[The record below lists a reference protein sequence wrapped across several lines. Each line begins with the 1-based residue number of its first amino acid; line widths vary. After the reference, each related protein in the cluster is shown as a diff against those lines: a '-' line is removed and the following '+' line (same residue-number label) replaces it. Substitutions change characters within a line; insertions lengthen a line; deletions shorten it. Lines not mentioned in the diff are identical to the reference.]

1 MTADRETPTAMC
13 APELPPRPG
22 ADVRLVIVG
31 AGQINFGSPE
41 GPWNHSIRLERK
53 LGPRLHVV
61 ALIDPVRENAE
72 KVLRQKRAS
81 SAMSSYRDTAV
92 YPDMHAYLATVTPDT
107 RPHVVWIG
115 SPPAFRG
122 SMHEGRDIEK
132 MLADALPGVGVFL
145 EKPVSTSSVGDVMD
159 VDRYIDGKLGPV
171 SVGYMLRYLRVSQ
184 KLKQI
189 ISDNRL
195 RVMAV
200 NARYVIAYEHLTK
213 QWWWNK
219 SQSLGPV
226 IEQATHFCDLARYF
240 GGEVELDSIIAHSLE
255 HFEPPSGLSKLAFD
269 EEACIPAE
277 ERVPRVTSATWKYE
291 SGAVGSLMH
300 VIALHGRDFFTEI
313 DVFADGYSLR
323 LCDAY
328 NAPVLYVRR
337 PGDDREEVYK
347 YDDDDPFFSEVAGMI
362 DAVED
367 PSQRHR
373 ILTSYD
379 DAARTYAFTWAIRR
393 ASEACVAAR
402 HRSP

>member
-1 MTADRETPTAMC
+1 ME
-13 APELPPRPG
+13 
-22 ADVRLVIVG
+22 
-31 AGQINFGSPE
+31 
-41 GPWNHSIRLERK
+41 
-53 LGPRLHVV
+53 
-61 ALIDPVRENAE
+61 
-72 KVLRQKRAS
+72 
-81 SAMSSYRDTAV
+81 
-92 YPDMHAYLATVTPDT
+92 
-107 RPHVVWIG
+107 
-115 SPPAFRG
+115 
-122 SMHEGRDIEK
+122 
-132 MLADALPGVGVFL
+132 
-145 EKPVSTSSVGDVMD
+145 

-195 RVMAV
+195 RVMAI
-200 NARYVIAYEHLTK
+200 NCRYVIAYEHLTK

-240 GGEVELDSIIAHSLE
+240 GGEVELDSIMAHSLE

-269 EEACIPAE
+269 EGACIPAE

-402 HRSP
+402 QRSL